1 MKVLIV
7 EDEVIAQEVLKGF
20 LERYDAICDV
30 AKNGIEGLEAFKK
43 ALAEGI
49 AYDLILLD
57 IMMPQMDGQQALR
70 EIRRVEAEQGIG
82 GTDMVKIAMV
92 TALSDAKNVMGAFI
106 KGPCEVYLTKPVY
119 PEQLHKVL
127 LDFGL
132 IDEKE

>member
-7 EDEVIAQEVLKGF
+7 EDEVIAQEVLKGY
-20 LERYDAICDV
+20 LERYDAICHV
-30 AKNGIEGLEAFKK
+30 AENGIEGLEAFKK

-70 EIRRVEAEQGIG
+70 EIRRVEADQGIG

-92 TALSDAKNVMGAFI
+92 TALTDAKNVMKAFV
-106 KGPCEVYLTKPVY
+106 KGPCEVYLAKPLY
-119 PEQLHKVL
+119 PEQLHAVL

-132 IDEKE
+132 LEAKG